1 MFESGGDGIVALR
14 NYQEYTVS
22 QHAKERILTR
32 FNITNQELEKWLTR
46 LLSQCAFVEQ
56 ENERQTKYRLN
67 DIVIIADTKQQV
79 IVTVYSINEHDD
91 NPVTK
96 SVPTNPAVQTAL
108 NNAMKRFISQHRVK
122 TAIAISKQLA
132 KADEAI
138 QRMLNPSTPHRY
150 TDKAWEEFIENFE
163 LIRSKVDSTQSVNR
177 EAENKME

>member
-1 MFESGGDGIVALR
+1 MALR

-56 ENERQTKYRLN
+56 ENEHQTKYRLN
-67 DIVIIADTKQQV
+67 DIVLIADTKQQV
-79 IVTVYSINEHDD
+79 IITVYSINEHDD
-91 NPVTK
+91 NPVPK
-96 SVPTNPAVQTAL
+96 SAPTNPAVQSAL
-108 NNAMKRFISQHRVK
+108 NDAMRKFISQHRVK
-122 TAIAISKQLA
+122 TAIAISEPMS
-132 KADEAI
+132 KANSAI

-163 LIRSKVDSTQSVNR
+163 KIRSKVDSTQSVNQ
-177 EAENKME
+177 EAEKKMG